1 MKCPNCFND
10 IITSSQCKYCPNI
23 FCSLTCLQFHY
34 SNYHNTNNNNN
45 NLRKTIIN
53 SPFLI
58 KGILNKTIIYDDI
71 YSLNNFVPILE
82 EDGNIKTIGSGSYGQ
97 VYLGLNTITKKYYAI
112 KHMDKKTIY
121 ELLHSLEAAKDEIEI
136 QSKIDHPNIV
146 KLLYVKET
154 DISYDLIME
163 YAPKGNLFHFIRKT
177 RGLTE
182 DISFCLFIQIVNA
195 INFLHENDLIHRD
208 IKPENILIFDNDIVK
223 LCDFGWCV
231 KLDGQQRGTFCG
243 TTEYMSPELV
253 NHEGYGKE
261 IDVWSLGVLLYEMIH
276 GYSPFRP
283 NKPNFNEKDVME
295 NIINHNLNF
304 GKNVS
309 NECKS
314 LIYSLL
320 DPNIHN
326 RYKVE
331 DIYSSEFV
339 RKYEDIQFNFQNNNN
354 QSQNQINNIVYS
366 PQIEMNNNI
375 NIHMSMDMKNYVY
388 NIQIPENKINNE
400 HSESDITN
408 AKNLSFSKINKDVYN
423 NYINSV
429 NNYGNSNNI
438 SFNNYYL
445 YKNINDS
452 NNINNNSNY
461 MNNELYI
468 NNNFNN
474 NSNIEQN
481 KLINNKTWNSTNN
494 EKNSQNEFND
504 IYTDHTN
511 DALTEDSNRDNKNFI
526 NFNNS
531 IFYFPGHNK
540 INNIF
545 YNNINLNNNNLYNNY
560 NSNIQLNNNINN
572 QYIQISRTKKEKGNS
587 MDIINEQNTFN
598 NNNISDLNF
607 YNSHR
612 LMNNYHNNCF
622 SSIQASL
629 MKRTPIDFNNNV
641 NLENLNTKN
650 GIEKDKIK
658 KENNYNHSQ
667 QLDEKKYLWKSD
679 IFFPKNEKKLGNLNK
694 KDREPIDNIIGR
706 KLNNEKL
713 ISKGIMYFKNNSGI
727 INHTYRLNY
736 KNEGITKIK
745 PNKLQKKIS
754 GYTKDINEN
763 NKINKLKEFK
773 KGVTSIYKNTN
784 FDQPKEALLKNIELN
799 KKQQLQK
806 SKSFHEKEKVIKNK
820 NLKNQRNIN
829 DFNHRI
835 NLTERKENKNQKI
848 TSYFDKQNN
857 NHKNNTKIIKEIKEN
872 NKKKTDIKNDAQLDK
887 SNSEISCSLFN
898 VLSSKRK
905 DKKINNN
912 KSNIS
917 NIKSHSKVN
926 DISKESGLTS
936 KGNDKKI
943 INSKKNNGNNVN
955 NNNIMPECPNIKIKL
970 KKNKNVSF
978 NRYLE
983 QTPNSKL
990 IIKKNESKEKSKVKS
1005 SDIDFDKNNSETN
1018 KMKYLKIN
1026 KTTDENRIL
1035 MNNRVNAI
1043 NLNKNEKGVLNKQ
1056 ILNVVINDNYK
1067 VLKPSF
1073 SYRIINNEGNI
1084 KSNRLHINKIKN
1096 NKKIYIDEP
1105 NDIKFKNKRKYNN
1118 KNYTTSIKETESN
1131 IISNTSDFSDTID
1144 ERNVTPKKSHFF
1156 NRIKPNKLIEAFKKE
1171 LAQNFLNIKKSIN
1184 K

>member
-10 IITSSQCKYCPNI
+10 IITSSQCKYCSNI

-34 SNYHNTNNNNN
+34 SNYHNSNNNNN
-45 NLRKTIIN
+45 NLKNQTIIN

-58 KGILNKTIIYDDI
+58 KGILNKSIIYDNI
-71 YSLNNFVPILE
+71 YSLNNFVPVLE
-82 EDGNIKTIGSGSYGQ
+82 DDGNIKTIGSGSYGQ

-121 ELLHSLEAAKDEIEI
+121 ELLHTLEAAKDEIEI

-154 DISYDLIME
+154 DKSYDLIME

-283 NKPNFNEKDVME
+283 NKPFFDEKDVME

-309 NECKS
+309 NECKN
-314 LIYSLL
+314 LIYCLL

-331 DIYSSEFV
+331 DIYNSEFV
-339 RKYEDIQFNFQNNNN
+339 RKYEDIQFNFQNHNNN

-388 NIQIPENKINNE
+388 NIQIPENKNNNE
-400 HSESDITN
+400 HSENDNTN
-408 AKNLSFSKINKDVYN
+408 ARNLSFSKVNKDVYN

-445 YKNINDS
+445 YKNINDN
-452 NNINNNSNY
+452 NNINNNSNNSNN
-461 MNNELYI
+461 MNNELK

-474 NSNIEQN
+474 NSYIEQN
-481 KLINNKTWNSTNN
+481 KLMNNKTENPINI
-494 EKNSQNEFND
+494 EKNSQKEFND
-504 IYTDHTN
+504 MYNDHTN
-511 DALTEDSNRDNKNFI
+511 EALTEDSIIDKKNFI

-531 IFYFPGHNK
+531 IFYFPGNNK

-545 YNNINLNNNNLYNNY
+545 YNNKNLNNNNNLYNNY
-560 NSNIQLNNNINN
+560 NNNIQLNNINN
-572 QYIQISRTKKEKGNS
+572 NQLMQISRAKKEKGNS
-587 MDIINEQNTFN
+587 MDIINEQNTLN
-598 NNNISDLNF
+598 NNNMNNLNI
-607 YNSHR
+607 YNTQS
-612 LMNNYHNNCF
+612 LMNNYHYNYL
-622 SSIQASL
+622 SSLQALL

-641 NLENLNTKN
+641 DLENLNRKN
-650 GIEKDKIK
+650 GI
-658 KENNYNHSQ
+658 ENNYNHSQ

-679 IFFPKNEKKLGNLNK
+679 IFLPKNEKKIGNINI
-694 KDREPIDNIIGR
+694 KDREPIDNIISR
-706 KLNNEKL
+706 KLYNEKL
-713 ISKGIMYFKNNSGI
+713 VSKGIMYLKNNSGI
-727 INHTYRLNY
+727 INHTYRLDN

-763 NKINKLKEFK
+763 KKINKLKKFK
-773 KGVTSIYKNTN
+773 KGVTSIYKNAN
-784 FDQPKEALLKNIELN
+784 FDQPKEAFLKNIELN
-799 KKQQLQK
+799 KEKQFQK
-806 SKSFHEKEKVIKNK
+806 SNSFLEKEKVIKNK
-820 NLKNQRNIN
+820 NLKNQRNMN
-829 DFNHRI
+829 DFNYRI
-835 NLTERKENKNQKI
+835 NLTEKKENKKSNI
-848 TSYFDKQNN
+848 TNYFDKQNN
-857 NHKNNTKIIKEIKEN
+857 NPKNNTKLMKETKEN
-872 NKKKTDIKNDAQLDK
+872 NKKKIDNKNEAQLDK

-898 VLSSKRK
+898 VLGSKRKERK

-912 KSNIS
+912 KNNIS

-926 DISKESGLTS
+926 DISKETGLTS
-936 KGNDKKI
+936 NGNDKKL
-943 INSKKNNGNNVN
+943 INTKKNNVNNANNVNNVN
-955 NNNIMPECPNIKIKL
+955 NNNIIPECPNIKIKL
-970 KKNKNVSF
+970 EKNKNVSN
-978 NRYLE
+978 NRYIE

-990 IIKKNESKEKSKVKS
+990 IIKKNESKEKNNVKF
-1005 SDIDFDKNNSETN
+1005 SDIDSDK
-1018 KMKYLKIN
+1018 K
-1026 KTTDENRIL
+1026 
-1035 MNNRVNAI
+1035 
-1043 NLNKNEKGVLNKQ
+1043 NLKQ
-1056 ILNVVINDNYK
+1056 I
-1067 VLKPSF
+1067 
-1073 SYRIINNEGNI
+1073 
-1084 KSNRLHINKIKN
+1084 
-1096 NKKIYIDEP
+1096 
-1105 NDIKFKNKRKYNN
+1105 
-1118 KNYTTSIKETESN
+1118 
-1131 IISNTSDFSDTID
+1131 
-1144 ERNVTPKKSHFF
+1144 
-1156 NRIKPNKLIEAFKKE
+1156 
-1171 LAQNFLNIKKSIN
+1171 Q
-1184 K
+1184 